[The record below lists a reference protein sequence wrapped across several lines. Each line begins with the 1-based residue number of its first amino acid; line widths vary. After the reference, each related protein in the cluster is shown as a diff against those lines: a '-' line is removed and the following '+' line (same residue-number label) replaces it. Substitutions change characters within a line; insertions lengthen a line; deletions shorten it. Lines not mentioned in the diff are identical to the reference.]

1 MATGGWDEDI
11 YKGEVGE
18 EVEVGVSRFIPHILL
33 VAILLFFFVF
43 VTWAYNANLDE
54 VTRGEAKIIPSSQI
68 QKVQNL
74 EGGIIAAINIR
85 EGQIVEKDQ
94 ILLRIENVDAA
105 TKLRESRGKYL
116 SLLAT
121 IARLEA
127 ESRMAS
133 EVNFPEEVLDEDPE
147 SANDEL
153 RLFQARREQMNGQ
166 INLLRDQV
174 KQKQQELVE
183 QESRAKQLGE
193 AYQLKK
199 QEIDLL
205 APLVQQGV
213 SPRLDLIRVQQQLQD
228 ISMEKQGIELA
239 IPRTKTALRETQRR
253 VEEKIASFKTEAQ
266 EELNRRKV
274 EVNAVAQTLTAEADR
289 VTRTEVRS
297 PVRGTVNKLLIGT
310 VGGVIQ
316 PGQDLVEIVP
326 LDDTLIIEAK
336 IRPSD
341 RAALRPGL
349 AAIVKVTA
357 YDFAI
362 HGGLPAQLFDI
373 SADTIIDETGES
385 FYRIRLRTDK
395 NNLGPDKPIIPGMT
409 ASVDIL
415 TGHKTVFDYIMKPIL
430 KARQNALRER

>member
-1 MATGGWDEDI
+1 
-11 YKGEVGE
+11 
-18 EVEVGVSRFIPHILL
+18 
-33 VAILLFFFVF
+33 
-43 VTWAYNANLDE
+43 
-54 VTRGEAKIIPSSQI
+54 
-68 QKVQNL
+68 
-74 EGGIIAAINIR
+74 
-85 EGQIVEKDQ
+85 
-94 ILLRIENVDAA
+94 
-105 TKLRESRGKYL
+105 
-116 SLLAT
+116 
-121 IARLEA
+121 
-127 ESRMAS
+127 
-133 EVNFPEEVLDEDPE
+133 
-147 SANDEL
+147 
-153 RLFQARREQMNGQ
+153 
-166 INLLRDQV
+166 V